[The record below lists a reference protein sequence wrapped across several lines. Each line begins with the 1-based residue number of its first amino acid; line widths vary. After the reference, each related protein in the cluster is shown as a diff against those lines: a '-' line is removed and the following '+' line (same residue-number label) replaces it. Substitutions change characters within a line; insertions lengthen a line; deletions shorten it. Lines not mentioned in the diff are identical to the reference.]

1 MSTPFNAAKKYLDQQ
16 VLKMQESKKPEVG
29 SRDRLKAMNEKMEK
43 LREEF
48 LIKESNS
55 IISAKGFLINR

>member
-16 VLKMQESKKPEVG
+16 VSRMQESKPEAG

-55 IISAKGFLINR
+55 VISAKGFLINR

>member
-1 MSTPFNAAKKYLDQQ
+1 MPTPFNAAKKYLDQQ
-16 VLKMQESKKPEVG
+16 VSKMQESAKPEAG

-55 IISAKGFLINR
+55 INSAKGFLINR

>member
-1 MSTPFNAAKKYLDQQ
+1 MSTPFNAAKRYLDQQ
-16 VLKMQESKKPEVG
+16 VSKMQESKPEVG

-55 IISAKGFLINR
+55 VISAKGLIINR